1 MPKDRTPKDRQ
12 GRHAQERTQAHGQ
25 GKEPLSRRRAAA
37 AGKDAPRARADHA
50 PAHAAVH
57 EAPPPFSRLVE
68 VRSMPAPGLEVS
80 VEANAAEREALA
92 LFLGEPAVA
101 RLEGVYQLKPGSAG
115 RVAVSG
121 LARATLTRNC
131 VLTLEP
137 FETTLEEPVEV
148 VFASEPERSAA
159 HRSLTAGRGG
169 REEEVDL
176 AALSSV
182 DPPEPI
188 VDGKIDLG
196 ALTTEFVAL
205 GLDPYPRKP
214 GAAFTSSDA
223 EIEEKNPFSAL
234 ADLAPPQ
241 EAGEG

>member
-12 GRHAQERTQAHGQ
+12 GRHAQAN
-25 GKEPLSRRRAAA
+25 EPLSRRRAAA
-37 AGKDAPRARADHA
+37 AVQKGGPRGRDDRAPGHQ
-50 PAHAAVH
+50 PPVPPVH

-68 VRSMPAPGLEVS
+68 VRSMPAPGLEMN
-80 VEANAAEREALA
+80 VEASAAERAAVA

-101 RLEGVYQLKPGSAG
+101 RLEGVYRLKPGSAG

-121 LARATLTRNC
+121 VVRATLTRNC
-131 VLTLEP
+131 VLTMEP

-148 VFASEPERSAA
+148 VFAPEPERSAA

-196 ALTTEFVAL
+196 ALTTEFVTL

-214 GAAFTSSDA
+214 GAVFSAGAA
-223 EIEEKNPFSAL
+223 EGEEENPFAAL
-234 ADLAPPQ
+234 GGLAPPPKPD
-241 EAGEG
+241 EG